1 MTEQL
6 KKKTDEL
13 LEELKLKGIDI
24 QEYLDENENSFIEI
38 SLKEFW
44 NELLERSGQSKS
56 NIINNADISYIYFYE
71 ILQGKKIPKK
81 DKIVR
86 LILAMELE
94 VEDAQTALK
103 YCNQAILY
111 PRIKRDSLLI
121 YAIQNHYSIFQ
132 TQALLSENG
141 EQELQ

>member
-71 ILQGKKIPKK
+71 ILQGKKIP
-81 DKIVR
+81 DR
-86 LILAMELE
+86 
-94 VEDAQTALK
+94 
-103 YCNQAILY
+103 
-111 PRIKRDSLLI
+111 
-121 YAIQNHYSIFQ
+121 
-132 TQALLSENG
+132 
-141 EQELQ
+141 

>member
-13 LEELKLKGIDI
+13 LEELKMKGIDI

-81 DKIVR
+81 DKIIR
-86 LILAMELE
+86 IILAMELE
-94 VEDAQTALK
+94 VDDAQNALK

>member
-13 LEELKLKGIDI
+13 LEELKLK
-24 QEYLDENENSFIEI
+24 NRT
-38 SLKEFW
+38 
-44 NELLERSGQSKS
+44 ELLERSQKSKS
-56 NIINNADISYIYFYE
+56 NIINSADISYIYFYE

-81 DKIVR
+81 DKIIR
-86 LILAMELE
+86 LIIAMELDLD
-94 VEDAQTALK
+94 DAQNALK
-103 YCNQAILY
+103 YCNQACLY
-111 PRIKRDSLLI
+111 PRIKRDSLII
-121 YAIQNHYSIFQ
+121 YAIENHYSIFQ

>member
-13 LEELKLKGIDI
+13 LEELRQKQIDI
-24 QEYLDENENSFIEI
+24 QEYIDNNENSFIEI

-44 NELLERSGQSKS
+44 GELMERSGKSKS
-56 NIINNADISYIYFYE
+56 NVINSADISYIYFYE

-86 LILAMELE
+86 LILAMELG

-103 YCNQAILY
+103 YCNQSALY
-111 PRIKRDSLLI
+111 PRFKRDSLLI
-121 YAIQNHYSIFQ
+121 YAIDNRLSIFE
-132 TQALLSENG
+132 TQELLMRNG

>member
-13 LEELKLKGIDI
+13 LEELKLKNTDI
-24 QEYLDENENSFIEI
+24 QEYIDNNRNSFIEI

-44 NELLERSGQSKS
+44 TELLERSQKSKS
-56 NIINNADISYIYFYE
+56 NIINSADISYIYFYE

-81 DKIVR
+81 DKIIR
-86 LILAMELE
+86 LIIAMELDLD
-94 VEDAQTALK
+94 DAQNALK
-103 YCNQAILY
+103 YCNQACLY
-111 PRIKRDSLLI
+111 PRIKRDSLII
-121 YAIQNHYSIFQ
+121 YAIENHYSIFQ